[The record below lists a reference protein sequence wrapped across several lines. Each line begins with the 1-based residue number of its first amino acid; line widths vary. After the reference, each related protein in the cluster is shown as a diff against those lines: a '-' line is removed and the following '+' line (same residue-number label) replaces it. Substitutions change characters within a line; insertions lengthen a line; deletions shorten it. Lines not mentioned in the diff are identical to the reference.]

1 MAFSGRQ
8 FFKNSDRGDWQS
20 ATDALETGFFFGFY
34 GSFSDSTT
42 QTISANTATVVT
54 FDTVEESYGVT
65 IGSPTSRIVIANP
78 GTYNI
83 QFSAQIEKPTASAE
97 EATLWLRVGGVDV
110 PRSAGDVTLSGS
122 GAFAIASWN
131 YVYTFTANQYLELV
145 WSSASSSMRLLA
157 HPPRTAPV
165 RPAVPSI
172 ILTATQVGAVR

>member
-1 MAFSGRQ
+1 MAFNGRQ

-20 ATDALETGFFFGFY
+20 ATDALETGFYFGFY

-42 QTISANTATVVT
+42 QTISADTATVVT
-54 FDTVEESYGVT
+54 FNTVEESYGVS
-65 IGSPTSRIVIANP
+65 IGSPSSRIVIANP

-83 QFSAQIEKPTASAE
+83 QFSAQLEKATAAAE
-97 EATLWLRVGGVDV
+97 EATIWLRVGGIDV
-110 PRSAGDVTLSGS
+110 PRSAGDVTLAGS
-122 GAFAIASWN
+122 GEAAIASWN

-157 HPPRTAPV
+157 HPPRTTPV